1 MELFE
6 GINLFIQYV
15 YLFSAVLFILGIKLL
30 GSPATARRGNF
41 LAALGMFI
49 AIVATLVNEE
59 VLNYEMIA
67 AGVAIGAIIGAVY
80 CPAPS
85 R

>member
-15 YLFSAVLFILGIKLL
+15 YLASAALFIFGIKLL

-49 AIVATLVNEE
+49 AIVAT
-59 VLNYEMIA
+59 
-67 AGVAIGAIIGAVY
+67 
-80 CPAPS
+80 
-85 R
+85 RW

>member
-15 YLFSAVLFILGIKLL
+15 YLASAVLFIFGIKLL

-49 AIVATLVNEE
+49 AIVAT
-59 VLNYEMIA
+59 
-67 AGVAIGAIIGAVY
+67 
-80 CPAPS
+80 
-85 R
+85 RW